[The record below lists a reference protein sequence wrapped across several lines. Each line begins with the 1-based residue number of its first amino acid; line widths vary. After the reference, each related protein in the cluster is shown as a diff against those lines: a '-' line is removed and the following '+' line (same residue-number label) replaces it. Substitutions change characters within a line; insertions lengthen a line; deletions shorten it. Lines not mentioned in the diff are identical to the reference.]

1 VVEIPE
7 SHRDVADAQ
16 TMAVLGTLGPDGFP
30 QLTALGFLYD
40 DGVFKLCVSDARQ
53 KLKNLQRAPECSLF
67 VFAPESQYRYLEVRG
82 RATLVPD
89 PDYVGAHQISSKYGS
104 SGDHVRSLDE
114 PGERRYVVEVTP
126 EKVVAWGATPE

>member
-7 SHRDVADAQ
+7 SHRDVAEAE

-40 DGVFKLCVSDARQ
+40 GSVFKLSVSDARQ

-67 VFAPESQYRYLEVRG
+67 VFAPETQYRYLEVRG
-82 RATLVPD
+82 RAALVPD
-89 PDYVGAHQISSKYGS
+89 PDYVGAHEISSKYGS
-104 SGDHVRSLDE
+104 SGELVRSLDQA
-114 PGERRYVVEVTP
+114 GEQRYVVEVTP
-126 EKVVAWGATPE
+126 EKFVAWGAVPA